1 MRKRWRIAPL
11 RVGLAMYWVAFYCGY
26 RIGRSTDLGRLMG
39 HIAKAEQSD
48 DDVYRSFVGE
58 QW

>member
-1 MRKRWRIAPL
+1 
-11 RVGLAMYWVAFYCGY
+11 MYWVAFYCGY